1 MDELDEFEIDCDIC
15 GVGSIV
21 HSYDPPDFCPMCG
34 RRAIPVLNNSEYGY
48 LEDE

>member
-15 GVGSIV
+15 GMGSVV
-21 HSYDPPDFCPMCG
+21 HAYDPPDFCPMCG